1 MKLSAELISAVIA
14 STNDGLVVAEV
25 AGTVAPIIFANP
37 TFAKLTGYPSEETLG
52 RECFFLLDNNRDAEP
67 LEQLTAAMQQQQHGF
82 CKFRMQINGGRFL
95 WVELRT
101 TCIEHQQSRFLI
113 CVYKDVT
120 QEEYVKNVLDKV
132 NVLYREMSKRLEYTN
147 ETDTL
152 TRLKNR
158 GHLCTRGEF
167 MLGAAKREK
176 LRLHA
181 ILIDVDS
188 FRILNGIG
196 GPSLGDDCLIKI
208 ADVIRHYFCR
218 ATDIAI
224 RMGDDEFAVICIE
237 DDDQRIHDRAESLRK
252 DVRALQ
258 VNDPTG
264 RQHALSVSIG
274 IYSVT
279 PEKNTTI
286 EEMIHNAGQ
295 LIFSLHENG
304 DQIVHRQTGDNT
316 FLLRH

>member
-1 MKLSAELISAVIA
+1 MSLSADLINAVMA
-14 STNDGLVVAEV
+14 VTNDGLVVAELD
-25 AGTVAPIIFANP
+25 GSITPIIFANP
-37 TFAKLTGYPSEETLG
+37 VFARLTGYSSEDIHG
-52 RECFFLLDNNRDAEP
+52 RECFFLLNGHQDT
-67 LEQLTAAMQQQQHGF
+67 EQLQKLTAALQQQQDCS
-82 CKFRMQINGGRFL
+82 CKFHLQMKDGRFH
-95 WVELRT
+95 WVELR
-101 TCIEHQQSRFLI
+101 IAFFQHQHARYLI
-113 CVYKDVT
+113 CIYKDIT
-120 QEEYVKNVLDKV
+120 QDEYVKNVLDKV

-147 ETDTL
+147 ETDHL

-196 GPSLGDDCLIKI
+196 GPALGDDCLIKI

-237 DDDQRIHDRAESLRK
+237 DDDHRVHDRAESLRR

-258 VNDPTG
+258 VKDFSG
-264 RQHALSVSIG
+264 RQHDLSVSIG

-295 LIFSLHENG
+295 LIFSLNNNG
-304 DQIVHRQTGDNT
+304 DRIVHRQTGDNT
-316 FLLRH
+316 FTLPH

>member
-1 MKLSAELISAVIA
+1 MRLSADLINAVMA
-14 STNDGLVVAEV
+14 ATNDGLVIAEFNGSDASIV
-25 AGTVAPIIFANP
+25 FANP
-37 TFAKLTGYPSEETLG
+37 VFCRLTGYSAEEVQS
-52 RECFFLLDNNRDAEP
+52 RECFFLLRDNQDSGQ
-67 LEQLTAAMQQQQHGF
+67 LENLTAAVQQQSDCA
-82 CKFRMQINGGRFL
+82 CKFHIRMKDGRL
-95 WVELRT
+95 HWIELSIVFFQNPQT
-101 TCIEHQQSRFLI
+101 HYLI
-113 CVYKDVT
+113 CTYKDVT

-147 ETDTL
+147 ETDQL

-196 GPSLGDDCLIKI
+196 GQALGDDCLIKI

-237 DDDQRIHDRAESLRK
+237 DDDQRVHERAESLRR

-258 VNDPTG
+258 VKDFSG
-264 RQHALSVSIG
+264 RQHQLSISIG

-295 LIFSLHENG
+295 LIFSLNNNG
-304 DQIVHRQTGDNT
+304 DQIVHRQAGDNT
-316 FLLRH
+316 FSLRH

>member
-1 MKLSAELISAVIA
+1 MRLSADLINAA
-14 STNDGLVVAEV
+14 MAATNDGLVIAEFNGPT
-25 AGTVAPIIFANP
+25 ASIIFANP
-37 TFAKLTGYPSEETLG
+37 VFSRLTGYSAEEIHD
-52 RECFFLLDNNRDAEP
+52 RECLFLLRDNQDSEQ
-67 LEQLTAAMQQQQHGF
+67 LEKLTAAMQQQSECV
-82 CKFRMQINGGRFL
+82 CKFHVRMKDGRL
-95 WVELRT
+95 HWIELR
-101 TCIEHQQSRFLI
+101 IAFFQNQQAHYLI
-113 CVYKDVT
+113 CTYKDIT

-147 ETDTL
+147 ETDQL

-196 GPSLGDDCLIKI
+196 GPALGDDCLIKI

-237 DDDQRIHDRAESLRK
+237 DDDHRVHERAESLRQE
-252 DVRALQ
+252 VRALQ
-258 VNDPTG
+258 VKDFTG
-264 RQHALSVSIG
+264 RLHELSVSIG

-286 EEMIHNAGQ
+286 EDMIHNAGQ
-295 LIFSLHENG
+295 LIFSLNNNG
-304 DQIVHRQTGDNT
+304 DQIVHRQSGDNT
-316 FLLRH
+316 FSLHH

>member
-1 MKLSAELISAVIA
+1 MRLPEDLIKAVM
-14 STNDGLVVAEV
+14 SVVNDGLVVAEFNESI
-25 AGTVAPIIFANP
+25 ASIIFANP
-37 TFAKLTGYPSEETLG
+37 VFTQLTGYSSEETHGL
-52 RECFFLLDNNRDAEP
+52 ECFFLLRENQGSEP
-67 LEQLTAAMQQQQHGF
+67 LEKLTAALQQQEDCV
-82 CKFRMQINGGRFL
+82 CKLRMQIKDGRFL
-95 WVELRT
+95 WIELR
-101 TCIEHQQSRFLI
+101 IAFFQNQQGRYLI
-113 CVYKDVT
+113 CIYKDVT
-120 QEEYVKNVLDKV
+120 QDEYVKNVLDKV

-147 ETDTL
+147 ETDHL

-181 ILIDVDS
+181 ILVGIDS
-188 FRILNGIG
+188 FRILTGIG
-196 GPSLGDDCLIKI
+196 GPALGDDCLIKI

-224 RMGDDEFAVICIE
+224 RMGDDEFAIICIE
-237 DDDQRIHDRAESLRK
+237 DDDQRVHERAESLRR

-258 VNDPTG
+258 INDFSG
-264 RQHALSVSIG
+264 RQHELSVSIG

-295 LIFSLHENG
+295 LIFNLSNSG
-304 DQIVHRQTGDNT
+304 DHIVHRQAGDNT
-316 FLLRH
+316 FSLRH